1 MQHVAFLGAGMIA
14 SGMVERARSRGVGL
28 RVWNRTHDKAKAL
41 ERFGATA
48 VGTPADAVKD
58 ATRVHVVLNDD
69 AAVDSVLDAAGDAL
83 GGIVIDHTTASPAGT
98 KARAER
104 LARRG
109 IGFLH
114 APVFMSPAMCREG
127 KGIMLASG
135 KRETF
140 AEVAA
145 ELGQMTGEVVYFGE
159 RADLAAA
166 NKLFGNAMILTI
178 TAGIA
183 DVFNMAKAAGISV
196 EDAYALFSKFNPT
209 GTLLYRG
216 ANMAKANFA
225 PSFELSMA
233 RKDARLMLELAQ
245 SGNVELGVLPSIAS
259 WMDRLIARGHD
270 KDDLGVLA
278 IDAHARAPR
287 ST

>member
-1 MQHVAFLGAGMIA
+1 MQHIAFLGAGMIA
-14 SGMVERARSRGVGL
+14 AGMIEAARGRGLEV
-28 RVWNRTHDKAKAL
+28 RVWNRTRDKAKAL
-41 ERFGATA
+41 ERFGARA
-48 VGTPADAVKD
+48 ADSPKDAVVG
-58 ATRVHVVLNDD
+58 AVRVHVVMNDD
-69 AAVDSVLDAAGDAL
+69 TAVDAVLAAAGDSLSA
-83 GGIVIDHTTASPAGT
+83 IVVDHTTASPAGT
-98 KARAER
+98 KARAEQ
-104 LARRG
+104 LEARG
-109 IGFLH
+109 IGFVH
-114 APVFMSPAMCREG
+114 APVFMSPAMCREQ

-135 KRETF
+135 KRESF
-140 AEVAA
+140 ERVAD
-145 ELGQMTGEVVYFGE
+145 ELGKMTGEVVYFGE

-183 DVFNMAKAAGISV
+183 DVFNLARAAGISV
-196 EDAYALFSKFNPT
+196 PDAYALFSKFNPA

-216 ANMAKANFA
+216 ANMAKANYA

-245 SGNVELGVLPSIAS
+245 SANVELGVLPSIAS
-259 WMDRLIARGHD
+259 WMDQLIARGHG

-278 IDAHARAPR
+278 LDAH